1 MHPVRDTYLDS
12 AFRVA
17 LLRYVY
23 NLVKPF
29 YLLLRVYV
37 CVFSHS
43 ITSYSLQPYGL
54 QDARL
59 PCLVSAP
66 WACSSSRSL
75 RRWYHP
81 IISACRPRLSLPSN
95 FPSIRIFSNESVLC
109 IQWPKYWR
117 FSISLFSEYSGLIS
131 FRVTYL
137 ISLLSKGLSRVF
149 FNTKVKNINF

>member
-1 MHPVRDTYLDS
+1 MQPVRDTYLDS

-59 PCLVSAP
+59 PGLVSAP
-66 WACSSSRSL
+66 
-75 RRWYHP
+75 
-81 IISACRPRLSLPSN
+81 
-95 FPSIRIFSNESVLC
+95 
-109 IQWPKYWR
+109 
-117 FSISLFSEYSGLIS
+117 
-131 FRVTYL
+131 
-137 ISLLSKGLSRVF
+137 
-149 FNTKVKNINF
+149 